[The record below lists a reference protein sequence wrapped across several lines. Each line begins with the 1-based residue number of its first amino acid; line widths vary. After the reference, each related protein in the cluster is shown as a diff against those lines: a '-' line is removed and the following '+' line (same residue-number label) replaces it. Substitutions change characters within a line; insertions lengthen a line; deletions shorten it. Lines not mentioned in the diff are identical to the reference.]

1 MMLQP
6 FQESLD
12 KTITKIKNNR
22 ILLPNF
28 QRDFVWREEDNQKN
42 LVASVLTMPI
52 GNILLLKAKD
62 PREYSCK
69 SLGSIRFWI
78 LIP

>member
-1 MMLQP
+1 MLQP

-42 LVASVLTMPI
+42 LVASVLTKMPI
-52 GNILLLKAKD
+52 GNILLLKVKEK
-62 PREYSCK
+62 RKY
-69 SLGSIRFWI
+69 
-78 LIP
+78 

>member
-42 LVASVLTMPI
+42 LVASVLTKMPI

-62 PREYSCK
+62 RSRVAGP
-69 SLGSIRFWI
+69 
-78 LIP
+78 